1 MEGSYKQSVAS
12 INTFWVAMP
21 VMRNLILLSARNE
34 TEVNSICSAG
44 NINPDDLSKIEMK
57 VSLEANIAIMDAMLQ
72 ISADKNLG
80 LHLGEKATPP
90 IIGQAG
96 HLQQS
101 DSDVL
106 SAFKK
111 TVYFTR
117 TFTALYDFVLEERN
131 NEIYLYYEPVQLWN
145 DIDPETARHGVDIP
159 FAATLNFIKVLSG
172 QTVYP
177 VKVFYRYP
185 KVSDTT
191 EHERI
196 FKCRP
201 GFSQS
206 CNCIVFNRTDL
217 EIPILGYN
225 PKLNAVIEA
234 MLHERLR
241 QTREGVRFSIKV
253 KEAIL
258 SNYQFDFPQLENIAV
273 FLNITP
279 RTLQRK
285 LQEEHTTYR
294 KLSDA
299 VKYELASTLLRN
311 QELSVSEIA
320 YKLGYTDPGTF
331 RKAFKQWSGT
341 APGAFRN
348 ESDLA

>member
-1 MEGSYKQSVAS
+1 MEGFYKQNGTS

-21 VMRNLILLSARNE
+21 VMRNLILLSARNDA
-34 TEVNSICSAG
+34 EVNTICSAG
-44 NINPDDLSKIEMK
+44 NINRDDLSKIEMK

-101 DSDVL
+101 DRDVL

-117 TFTALYDFVLEERN
+117 TFTALYDFALEEKN
-131 NEIYLYYEPVQLWN
+131 NEIHLHYEPVQLWN

-201 GFSQS
+201 GFNQP
-206 CNCIVFNRTDL
+206 CNCIVFNKADL

-225 PKLNAVIEA
+225 PKLNAVIEN

-241 QTREGVRFSIKV
+241 QAAEGVRFSAKV

-258 SNYQFDFPQLENIAV
+258 NNYQFDFPQLENIAV

-285 LQEEHTTYR
+285 LQDENTTYR
-294 KLSDA
+294 TLSDL
-299 VKYELASTLLRN
+299 VKYELAAALLKHN
-311 QELSVSEIA
+311 ELSISEIA
-320 YKLGYTDPGTF
+320 YKLGYTDPSTF
-331 RKAFKQWSGT
+331 RKAFKQWSGNT
-341 APGAFRN
+341 PADYK
-348 ESDLA
+348 SKITL

>member
-1 MEGSYKQSVAS
+1 MEGFNKSNSTS

-21 VMRNLILLSARNE
+21 VMRNLILLAARNE
-34 TEVNSICSAG
+34 VEVDAICVAG
-44 NINPDDLSKIEMK
+44 GINPADMNNIEMK
-57 VSLEANIAIMDAMLQ
+57 VSLESNIAIMETILQ
-72 ISADKNLG
+72 LSDDKDMG

-106 SAFKK
+106 SAFRK

-117 TFTALYDFVLEERN
+117 TFTALYDFIFEEKDN
-131 NEIYLYYEPVQLWN
+131 KIFLYYEPVQLWN
-145 DIDPETARHGVDIP
+145 DIAPETARHGVDIP
-159 FAATLNFIKVLSG
+159 FAATVNFVKVLSG

-177 VKVFYRYP
+177 IKVQYKYP
-185 KVSDTT
+185 KVSDTS

-201 GFSQS
+201 SFNQP
-206 CNCIVFNRTDL
+206 CNCIVFNRADL

-225 PKLNAVIEA
+225 PKLNIVIEN

-241 QTREGVRFSIKV
+241 QAAEGVRFSVKV

-258 SNYQFDFPQLENIAV
+258 NNYQFDFPQLENVAV

-285 LQEEHTTYR
+285 LQEENTTYR
-294 KLSDA
+294 VLSDL
-299 VKYELASTLLRN
+299 VKYELAAALLKHN
-311 QELSVSEIA
+311 ELSISEIA
-320 YKLGYTDPGTF
+320 YKLGYTDPHTF
-331 RKAFKQWSGT
+331 RKAFKQWSGST
-341 APGAFRN
+341 PAEYRTKIIT
-348 ESDLA
+348 L